1 MKKDVVFDKFLE
13 TEEDL
18 ENQDLKNKKNKKRT
32 IQERTGLIERI
43 DKILVTNDGRQ
54 LLRERY

>member
-1 MKKDVVFDKFLE
+1 MKKDVIFDNFLE

-18 ENQDLKNKKNKKRT
+18 KNQELKNVKNKKKA